1 MRNRRIALLLTAF
14 VVAQLLALLPMLRGA
29 PPENACALPADLSAT
44 IEKTYPESHA
54 LELANLK
61 EENRKRFQSQEGS
74 RCPGVLSL
82 DFYGDGKETLAIIVV
97 SKQKADLV
105 VAHRAGGDWELKSL
119 ESFDRSSPDD
129 PLDSAIWTVKPG
141 KYHDGYEKKTIRA
154 THPGIAFG
162 EYDAW
167 LLVYAWTGKQ
177 VEKVTLH
184 D

>member
-1 MRNRRIALLLTAF
+1 MRNPRITLILTALA
-14 VVAQLLALLPMLRGA
+14 VAGLVALCPRLHGA
-29 PPENACALPADLSAT
+29 TPENTCDLPADLSAT
-44 IEKTYPESHA
+44 IVKAYPESHA
-54 LELANLK
+54 LDFSNLK
-61 EENRKRFQSQEGS
+61 EETRKRFQSQEGG

-82 DFYGDGKETLAIIVV
+82 DFYGDGKDTLAIIVV

-105 VAHRAGGDWELKSL
+105 VAHHAGNNWELRSL
-119 ESFDRSSPDD
+119 ESLDRSSPDD
-129 PLDSAIWTVKPG
+129 PLDSAIWSVKPG